1 MRIILGF
8 ILALSVSFACD
19 QPHEEVGGYKI
30 GCPFDDKAGF
40 ELKES
45 ANGIDTYKLKEPSGF
60 FNNVEISVIN
70 GSAEGIYFEK
80 EYEIGIV
87 DHLNDEKIVLES
99 LEKRWGESDY
109 FDITDSDRIY
119 SFEQIDSP
127 VISSVE
133 LFRFLN
139 GTSSALVLDYKTGSK
154 ERHEQSVKD
163 SEENKKESQL
173 KGF

>member
-30 GCPFDDKAGF
+30 GCPFENNDIF

-45 ANGIDTYKLKEPSGF
+45 ANGIDTYKLKEPRGF

-70 GSAEGIYFEK
+70 GISEGIYFEK
-80 EYEIGIV
+80 EYEIGV
-87 DHLNDEKIVLES
+87 VEHLNDEKIVLES

-139 GTSSALVLDYKTGSK
+139 GTSSALVLDYKTDNK
-154 ERHEQSVKD
+154 EKHEQIIKEV
-163 SEENKKESQL
+163 ENKKKKESL
-173 KGF
+173 TGF